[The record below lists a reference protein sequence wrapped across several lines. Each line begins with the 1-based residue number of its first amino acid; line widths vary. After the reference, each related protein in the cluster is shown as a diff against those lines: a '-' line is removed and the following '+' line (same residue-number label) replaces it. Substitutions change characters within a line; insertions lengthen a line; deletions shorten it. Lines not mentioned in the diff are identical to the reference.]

1 MSTTPSVGC
10 GAITP
15 QSPPRRAITNP
26 HAIGPAM
33 THQFG
38 FDLFNIG
45 AGSGGVTG
53 SRRAAAHGARVG
65 NCDDDR
71 VDRTCVIRACMWHC
85 CDRVS
90 EST

>member
-1 MSTTPSVGC
+1 
-10 GAITP
+10 
-15 QSPPRRAITNP
+15 
-26 HAIGPAM
+26 M

-71 VDRTCVIRACMWHC
+71 VDRACVIRACMWHC

-90 EST
+90 ESDVISLVNAGYSHEQAYVSWLSRR